1 MAYRPQSRGCV
12 KLVDVEG
19 WFDDDDDGA
28 GGGDD
33 DNYDDDAD
41 VLLSST
47 KVCLPIPYT
56 IRPKTLPHKMTR
68 QPRVHTNPNAKTA
81 EPSKRL
87 INKTQSFR
95 HIQISDSSREN
106 VLSKNGSA
114 SVRNKNAQTE
124 WKMLQLK

>member
-56 IRPKTLPHKMTR
+56 IRPKNSATQDDTSATRAHEPKCKNRRTLQTSHK
-68 QPRVHTNPNAKTA
+68 Q
-81 EPSKRL
+81 KRNRSATFKYR
-87 INKTQSFR
+87 I
-95 HIQISDSSREN
+95 HRE
-106 VLSKNGSA
+106 
-114 SVRNKNAQTE
+114 
-124 WKMLQLK
+124 KMLCRKTVQLP

>member
-87 INKTQSFR
+87 INKNAIVPPHSNIGFIARKCSVEKRFSFR
-95 HIQISDSSREN
+95 E
-106 VLSKNGSA
+106 K
-114 SVRNKNAQTE
+114 
-124 WKMLQLK
+124 